1 MFISLSSLQE
11 KEKEKQSCQC
21 IVLFWT
27 LKDRGRKREARRLKS
42 NKKEDK
48 VEKRLKNPKK
58 ENRKEYNKKE
68 KTVQIRKK

>member
-48 VEKRLKNPKK
+48 KAKAMVHISKFIDL
-58 ENRKEYNKKE
+58 
-68 KTVQIRKK
+68 